1 MKIII
6 KGKQYKVDENLKQY
20 ILERFHKYDSMVQ
33 EPAIIEITLSD
44 TLGPKRGLDKA
55 VCITATLPEMKNPIH
70 IEEAT
75 SEFKGTIDLIQ
86 ERFEQQLRKY
96 KEKVKVGSRYPQK
109 YLQAKIEEEKEGEI

>member
-20 ILERFHKYDSMVQ
+20 ILERFHKYDSMVE
-33 EPAIIEITLSD
+33 EPAIMEITLSD
-44 TLGPKRGLDKA
+44 TLGPKKGLDKV

-86 ERFEQQLRKY
+86 ERFEGSLRKY

-109 YLQAKIEEEKEGEI
+109 YLRAKIEEEKEGEI

>member
-6 KGKQYKVDENLKQY
+6 KGKQYKVDENLQKY
-20 ILERFHKYDSMVQ
+20 ILERFHKYESMVQ

-44 TLGPKRGLDKA
+44 TLGPKRGLDKV
-55 VCITATLPEMKNPIH
+55 VCITATLPDIKNPIH

-86 ERFEQQLRKY
+86 ERLEQQLRKY
-96 KEKVKVGSRYPQK
+96 KDKVKIGSRFPKK
-109 YLQAKIEEEKEGEI
+109 YLDAKLQEEKEKEI